1 MPKET
6 GKITAIFSKTANIML
21 KSWMAFAV
29 GFSLNLGLDIT
40 MYHNVTV
47 L

>member
-21 KSWMAFAV
+21 KSWFTFAV

-40 MYHNVTV
+40 MYHSDAV